1 MLLLHTDS
9 LSNYGLHR
17 IFHFAKEAG
26 FDGVE
31 LAINPKKLD
40 TQNPEY
46 LDLLSK
52 ETGVKIIAVQAAPKT
67 NKKRMEVA
75 FKVAESV
82 GANLITIQPT
92 GYMDFGASGWIKEN
106 VPKLRARGHMKIC
119 LMNVPDER
127 VLGLLPKY
135 GMTGMNDLRD
145 FHEVTL
151 DVSNLVSRNI
161 GPLDF
166 YEKMKKAIMHVHLS
180 NYRGEKDHTILNDGR
195 LPIESLLKKMKRDG
209 YLGHFS
215 IKVRPSELHSGHD
228 DMAVIKRLKDC
239 KDFFAEYFV

>member
-31 LAINPKKLD
+31 LAINPKRLD

-46 LDLLSK
+46 LEMLSK
-52 ETGVKIIAVQAAPKT
+52 ETGVKIIAVQAPQKT
-67 NKKRMEVA
+67 NKKRMEIA
-75 FKVAESV
+75 YKVADAV
-82 GANLITIQPT
+82 GAKMVTIQPT
-92 GYMDFGASGWIKEN
+92 GYMDFGASGWIKDN

-127 VLGLLPKY
+127 VLGFLPKY
-135 GMTGMNDLRD
+135 SMTNLTDMRD

-161 GPLDF
+161 GLLDF
-166 YEKMKKAIMHVHLS
+166 YEKMKKVVMHVHLS
-180 NYRGEKDHTILNDGR
+180 NYRGEKDHAMLNEGR
-195 LPIESLLKKMKRDG
+195 LPIESFLKKMKRDG

-215 IKVRPSELHSGHD
+215 IKVRPSELHSGHSD
-228 DMAVIKRLKDC
+228 AAVVKRLKEC
-239 KDFFAEYFV
+239 KEFFEEYFA

>member
-40 TQNPEY
+40 TQNSAY
-46 LDLLSK
+46 LKLLCE
-52 ETGVKIIAVQAAPKT
+52 ETGVKIVAVQAPQNT
-67 NKKRMEVA
+67 NKKRMEISY
-75 FKVAESV
+75 KVAEAV
-82 GANLITIQPT
+82 GANMVTIQPC
-92 GYMDFGASGWIKEN
+92 GYMDFGANGWIKEN
-106 VPKLRARGHMKIC
+106 VPKLRLRGRMKIA

-127 VLGLLPKY
+127 VLGILPKY
-135 GMTGMNDLRD
+135 AMTNLKDLRE

-166 YEKMKKAIMHVHLS
+166 YEKMRKNIVHMHLS

-195 LPIESLLKKMKRDG
+195 LPLESLLKKMKRDG

-215 IKVRPSELHSGHD
+215 VKVRPSELHSGMED
-228 DMAVIKRLKDC
+228 ASVIKRLKDC
-239 KDFFAEYFV
+239 KDFFEEYFV